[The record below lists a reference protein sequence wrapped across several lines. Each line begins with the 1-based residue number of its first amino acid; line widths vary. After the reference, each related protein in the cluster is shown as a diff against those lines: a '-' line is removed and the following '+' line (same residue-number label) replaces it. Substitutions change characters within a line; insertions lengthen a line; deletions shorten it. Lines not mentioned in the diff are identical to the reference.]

1 MTTFT
6 GKQSM
11 LHFPKNEKSII
22 GWLET
27 EESKGKENTW
37 RKINPILIRLLLN
50 S

>member
-11 LHFPKNEKSII
+11 VHFPKDEKSII
-22 GWLET
+22 GRLEI

-37 RKINPILIRLLLN
+37 REVNPILVRLLLN